1 MDVTIKNIPP
11 KLDEFIA
18 LRANVGWGDT
28 PACLGQSALNNSL
41 FHVIARRNEELV
53 GMARI
58 VGDGAI
64 FFYIQD
70 LIVSPEYQHKGIGD
84 LLMQSIECYL
94 SKAATSGS
102 TVGLFSA
109 AGKEAFYARYG
120 YKMRNGAPLG
130 FGMCKFI

>member
-58 VGDGAI
+58 VGDGAM

-70 LIVSPEYQHKGIGD
+70 LIVSPEFQHKGIGD
-84 LLMQSIECYL
+84 MLMQSIECYL

-109 AGKEAFYARYG
+109 AGKEAKYIWYG
-120 YKMRNGAPLG
+120 K
-130 FGMCKFI
+130 